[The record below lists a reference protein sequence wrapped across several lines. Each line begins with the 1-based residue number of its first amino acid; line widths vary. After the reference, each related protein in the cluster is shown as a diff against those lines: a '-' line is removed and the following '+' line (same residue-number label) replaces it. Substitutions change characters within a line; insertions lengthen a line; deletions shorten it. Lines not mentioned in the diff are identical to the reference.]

1 MSSKIC
7 QKARPLSLFFHSLFS
22 LFLSK
27 SEYIQKKYSKG
38 DVNKPQSTNH
48 NKKKLHFSF
57 LLTSIILVTT
67 QCFLFCFRKIKRNTK
82 NESRKDP
89 SVCLP
94 LLIWVS
100 LRLPLPPPQVLPLAL
115 LLPLAPP
122 PVLHLLPPLLLWP
135 IRFPPSKHS

>member
-1 MSSKIC
+1 MK
-7 QKARPLSLFFHSLFS
+7 RPDLSLFSFTLSSLSFS
-22 LFLSK
+22 LK
-27 SEYIQKKYSKG
+27 VNTHKRNIQKVKSI
-38 DVNKPQSTNH
+38 SH
-48 NKKKLHFSF
+48 NQRTITKKKLHFNF